1 MATAL
6 ITGASVGLGKD
17 FADIFAKAGYD
28 LILVARSK
36 DKLDEIANDIKSKY
50 AKRVTVIAK
59 DLSQVGAANELWKAI
74 TKQKLEVDCLVNN
87 AGFGSNGEFLE
98 STFEKE
104 SSMIQLNVNFL
115 VELTYLVAKKMKEK
129 KSGEILNVASS
140 AAFQPG
146 PFMSN
151 YYATKA
157 YVLSFSEGISE
168 ELAPYGITVSVLCP
182 GPTKT
187 DFFKNAEMQDTN
199 LAKNSFLVME
209 SYKVAQIGYTALKS
223 KQTVKI
229 AGSLNFLMAQSIRLS
244 PRYLVRKLVK
254 FINQ

>member
-1 MATAL
+1 MPTAL
-6 ITGASVGLGKD
+6 ITGASLGLGKD

-36 DKLDEIANDIKSKY
+36 DKLEAIANDLIAKYSK
-50 AKRVTVIAK
+50 KVSVIAK
-59 DLSQVGAANELWKAI
+59 DLSKPGAAKELWASVAGLK
-74 TKQKLEVDCLVNN
+74 TDVDCLVNN
-87 AGFGSNGEFLE
+87 AGFGSNGPFLE

-104 SSMIQLNVNFL
+104 SEMIQLNVNFL
-115 VELTYLVAKKMKEK
+115 VELSYLAAQKMKER
-129 KSGEILNVASS
+129 KSGEILNVAST
-140 AAFQPG
+140 AGFQPG

-168 ELAPYGITVSVLCP
+168 EFSPYGITVSVLCP

-187 DFFKNAEMQDTN
+187 EFFKNADMKDSK
-199 LAKNSFLVME
+199 LAKSRFLIMD
-209 SYKVAQIGYTALKS
+209 SYPVAQAGFNALKA

-229 AGSLNFLMAQSIRLS
+229 AGFMNFLLAQSIRFS
-244 PRYLVRKLVK
+244 PRFMIRKIAKIL
-254 FINQ
+254 NQ

>member
-1 MATAL
+1 MGTAL

-28 LILVARSK
+28 LVLVARSK
-36 DKLDEIANDIKSKY
+36 DKLDAIAKEIETKY
-50 AKRVTVIAK
+50 SRKVTVIAK
-59 DLSQVGAANELWKAI
+59 DLSKHSAAKELWANVTEK
-74 TKQKLEVDCLVNN
+74 KLQIDCLVNN
-87 AGFGSNGEFLE
+87 AGFGSNGAFLT

-104 SSMIQLNVNFL
+104 SEMIQLNVNFL
-115 VELTYLVAKKMKEK
+115 VELTYLAAGKMKERK
-129 KSGEILNVASS
+129 FGEILNVAST

-168 ELAPYGITVSVLCP
+168 ELSPFGITVSVLCP

-187 DFFKNAEMQDTN
+187 EFFKNADMKDSK
-199 LAKNSFLVME
+199 LAKSSFLIME
-209 SYKVAQIGYTALKS
+209 SYPVAKMGFDALKS
-223 KQTVKI
+223 KKVVKI
-229 AGSLNFLMAQSIRLS
+229 AGFMNFLLAQSTRFS
-244 PRYLVRKLVK
+244 PRFMIRKIAKVL
-254 FINQ
+254 NQ